1 MINEELME
9 QAITDAED
17 IRVKLMNGKI
27 PFIETT
33 ELLDLLKHIN
43 TKNMEE
49 KMKNEFQRTSN
60 GL

>member
-1 MINEELME
+1 MINEELIE

-17 IRVKLMNGKI
+17 IRVKLMNGKVPI
-27 PFIETT
+27 IETT

-49 KMKNEFQRTSN
+49 RMKNEFKRTFN

>member
-1 MINEELME
+1 MINEELIE

-17 IRVKLMNGKI
+17 IRVKLMNGKMPI
-27 PFIETT
+27 IETT

-49 KMKNEFQRTSN
+49 RMKNEFKRTFN

>member
-1 MINEELME
+1 MINEELLE
-9 QAITDAED
+9 QAIMDAED
-17 IRVKLMNGKI
+17 IRVKLMNGKMPI
-27 PFIETT
+27 IETT

-49 KMKNEFQRTSN
+49 RMKNEFQRTFN